1 MKNQNYRASFL
12 NRIKRY
18 FFGGILITVPISVS
32 IYIGLFLIRVV
43 DKKVALLI
51 PDFYNPN
58 TYLPFEIPGIG
69 LVVVLIGFILIGMVS
84 AGIIGR
90 MVTHLMEVLVLRTPI
105 LKTVYSGSKQ
115 IIEAMV
121 SDKEQLFSQVVMVEY
136 PRVNCWVIGFM
147 ITKTQGEAQALFK
160 EKMVN
165 VFVPTTPNPTSGFL
179 LVLPKKDIKPL
190 SMTVEEGLKMVISG
204 GIITPDFDPKN
215 LQKVEKKSI
224 KKATQKKKPAPKKT
238 AKKK

>member
-1 MKNQNYRASFL
+1 MKNKNYRKSLL
-12 NRIKRY
+12 NRVKRY
-18 FFGGILITVPISVS
+18 FFGGVLITVPISVS

-58 TYLPFEIPGIG
+58 TYLPVEIPGIG
-69 LVVVLIGFILIGMVS
+69 LIVVLIGFIFIGMIS
-84 AGIIGR
+84 AGMIGR
-90 MVTHLMEVLVLRTPI
+90 FLTHLMEVFVLRTPI
-105 LKTVYSGSKQ
+105 IKTVYSGLKQ
-115 IIEAMV
+115 IIETML
-121 SDKEQLFSQVVMVEY
+121 SDKEQLFNKVVMVEY

-147 ITKTQGEAQALFK
+147 ISKTQGEAQLAFK

-179 LVLPKKDIKPL
+179 LVLPENDIKPL

-204 GIITPDFDPKN
+204 GIITPEFVPDK
-215 LQKVEKKSI
+215 
-224 KKATQKKKPAPKKT
+224 
-238 AKKK
+238 